1 MENSA
6 NKSESLIPMEV
17 NSNMEDSMIN
27 NDNSS
32 SATVQ
37 DDVESFEI
45 DEYTKTLER
54 IELLS
59 KVYNKENASL
69 LEVIQQY
76 DLLIDQIS
84 ELKKKHETLRTDIIQ
99 ANEFYDSF
107 KRNFAND
114 VESTNWGEKLY
125 YAVPLY
131 EDFDEKDDWIQ
142 QWCLV
147 MGQAVSENKDNLRIF
162 INKNLYNNVFSLPKD
177 VYYYKANASVV
188 SNIAPKVRDAVYV
201 FSTKTLIFF
210 KFIKD
215 FSDALRST
223 LLKIVSID
231 AEYDAS
237 VVVKSELPSTD
248 KLLNDKNY
256 ILKLKAEGK
265 ELEEDIASFYKDT
278 ILFAKIGKIIENPDG
293 FIDEA
298 RQLYQQVQGFQ
309 NNLNSLSKRLYTD
322 SLVDIYKL
330 YDTVG
335 KSLNDFRQLENE
347 LSETDEASKLC
358 CFKFSNMLE
367 EILKTIQKFLWD
379 SYNIKPLTIELK
391 KNFNEYDVNWYDVLV
406 AEDAPSVDLVECISS
421 ITDTGFAKC
430 NVDEEIEFV
439 TRPAKISVYNKKV
452 LMKALEDS
460 PSV

>member
-1 MENSA
+1 M
-6 NKSESLIPMEV
+6 
-17 NSNMEDSMIN
+17 
-27 NDNSS
+27 
-32 SATVQ
+32 
-37 DDVESFEI
+37 
-45 DEYTKTLER
+45 
-54 IELLS
+54 
-59 KVYNKENASL
+59 
-69 LEVIQQY
+69 
-76 DLLIDQIS
+76 
-84 ELKKKHETLRTDIIQ
+84 
-99 ANEFYDSF
+99 
-107 KRNFAND
+107 
-114 VESTNWGEKLY
+114 
-125 YAVPLY
+125 
-131 EDFDEKDDWIQ
+131 
-142 QWCLV
+142 
-147 MGQAVSENKDNLRIF
+147 
-162 INKNLYNNVFSLPKD
+162 
-177 VYYYKANASVV
+177 
-188 SNIAPKVRDAVYV
+188 
-201 FSTKTLIFF
+201 
-210 KFIKD
+210 
-215 FSDALRST
+215 
-223 LLKIVSID
+223 LKIVSID

-367 EILKTIQKFLWD
+367 GILKTIQKFLWD